1 MPFYFRGDSTNEHRV
16 GSEVPDRGRSA
27 ATSGAGAP
35 TWVGARW
42 AERVDPAFEF
52 ARLAWRA
59 ASFPTHDPLVRLT
72 SPSVGESAEAEV
84 RLDSESARLS
94 VRASRRHDES
104 KSAQPEESKCARR
117 RLSPRQDHRDL

>member
-1 MPFYFRGDSTNEHRV
+1 MNTASEAKFRTVDVQRQHPARERQLGLALD
-16 GSEVPDRGRSA
+16 GRSV
-27 ATSGAGAP
+27 SIQP
-35 TWVGARW
+35 SNSRC
-42 AERVDPAFEF
+42 
-52 ARLAWRA
+52 WRGA

-104 KSAQPEESKCARR
+104 ESAQPEESKCARR